1 MNRLLVAS
9 FIVAF
14 AADVIT
20 PILIARWIWRRWKP
34 PAQIWLWGAAVFM
47 GSQVLTRIP
56 IVTYIQAQ
64 SGLQEALD
72 RSFTLYLAFT
82 LALSLSAGLFEEGG
96 RWIGYRYL
104 VREHTTPNALLYG
117 AGHGGLESIGIGALI
132 ASTLASYLVLTGPA
146 LPGMNVL
153 TPEQLKLL
161 DGARAQFTALAGWE
175 PLLGGVERV
184 ATQPVHLALS
194 LLVLRA
200 FTRSAR
206 WWWVALGAHTWLD
219 FSTLLLTRFATH
231 RWGQSRGP
239 LLVESL
245 VVIYG
250 LAALWVIRRLMRSSP
265 PPAPH
270 PPGAS
275 VPC

>member
-9 FIVAF
+9 FIIAF
-14 AADVIT
+14 AVDVIT

-34 PAQIWLWGAAVFM
+34 PVQIWLWGAAVFM

-64 SGLQEALD
+64 GGLREALD
-72 RSFTLYLAFT
+72 RSFALYLAFT

-132 ASTLASYLVLTGPA
+132 ASTLASYLVLTVPA

-161 DGARAQFTALAGWE
+161 DEARAQFTALAGWE

-219 FSTLLLTRFATH
+219 FSTLLLARFATD
-231 RWGQSRGP
+231 RWGRSRGS
-239 LLVESL
+239 LLVEGL

-250 LAALWVIRRLMRSSP
+250 LAAVWVIRWLVRSG
-265 PPAPH
+265 PPAAPQ
-270 PPGAS
+270 PPAAS